1 MCSTGSDKSEQP
13 QIVFILS
20 KKLLKLKIDGGTK
33 MKTETEQVKSE
44 VFGKSHSEK
53 NEVGRSFVL
62 PKRWCDFC
70 GRKTTHSVNE
80 RVCLVCGFVARKS
93 T

>member
-1 MCSTGSDKSEQP
+1 
-13 QIVFILS
+13 
-20 KKLLKLKIDGGTK
+20 LLKLKIAGGTK
-33 MKTETEQVKSE
+33 MKTETEQVKSK

-53 NEVGRSFVL
+53 NVVANTFVL

-70 GRKTTHSVNE
+70 GRATTHSINE